1 MSVLCVGHSA
11 SIAIFIILNLNIII
25 IISIINGI
33 IITGLVAAGTR
44 SDGNV
49 VSYCAAYDNIQAIYA
64 CFSCSRGT
72 LGFGICIS
80 IRHIICI
87 IQHRLLAAV
96 TIRYHNLLLLLILT
110 SFGFHIVGQINPMAA
125 IIAHALDE
133 RLQFVRELGKGLNEY
148 IEYIYVNLCLAW
160 VLQLDYLPHRW
171 ADKSNQ

>member
-11 SIAIFIILNLNIII
+11 SIAISIIILNI
-25 IISIINGI
+25 IISIIIDGI

-64 CFSCSRGT
+64 CFSCSLGT
-72 LGFGICIS
+72 ICSGICIS
-80 IRHIICI
+80 IRHIIICI

-96 TIRYHNLLLLLILT
+96 TIRYHNLLLLLLILT

-125 IIAHALDE
+125 IIAHALNE
-133 RLQFVRELGKGLNEY
+133 RLQFVRELGKGLNE
-148 IEYIYVNLCLAW
+148 
-160 VLQLDYLPHRW
+160 
-171 ADKSNQ
+171 